1 MLLKDKAVFIT
12 GASAGIGRAAA
23 IGAARAGADV
33 AINYL
38 GKADGAVGAV
48 AEIEALGRRAVAIE
62 GDVSDPRTAHAFVQG
77 GVAALGR
84 LDVLVS
90 NAGICP
96 FHAFLDMPG
105 EIFER
110 TMAVNLHGA
119 FYMVQAAANQMV
131 RQGHGGAIVAV
142 SSISALVGG
151 EYQTHYTPTKAGVH
165 SLMQSAA
172 IALGKHG
179 IRCNSVM
186 PGTIETD
193 INREDLADARKRKYM
208 ESRIPLGRLGE
219 PGDLTGPILFL
230 ASDLAR
236 YVTGAS
242 LLVDGGMF
250 VNLQEGRP
258 PRVQLSPH
266 GTALSSPDRIRHFPP
281 LTEALWP
288 GSGDVT
294 G

>member
-1 MLLKDKAVFIT
+1 MLLQDKAVFVT

-38 GKADGAVGAV
+38 GKPAGAVSAV

-96 FHAFLDMPG
+96 FHAFLDMPA

-131 RQGHGGAIVAV
+131 SQGHGGAIVAV

-172 IALGKHG
+172 IALGKHN

-193 INREDLADARKRKYM
+193 INREDLADAKKRKYM

-219 PGDLTGPILFL
+219 PGDVTGPILFL

-250 VNLQEGRP
+250 VNLQ
-258 PRVQLSPH
+258 
-266 GTALSSPDRIRHFPP
+266 
-281 LTEALWP
+281 
-288 GSGDVT
+288 
-294 G
+294 